1 MKRGDGHR
9 GKTTGGDNGR
19 RQAMRQAHKTTRMTV
34 AAAAR
39 GLCVA
44 ALLAAGGFAV
54 TSPAAMA
61 NQFAPVATVNGR
73 AITQYELDQRIKF
86 MEILRQPGDLEKMA
100 MDTLIEDRLR
110 LTEAKRLGIKITAE
124 QVKSGMEEF
133 ASRANLSADEFVKAI
148 GQGGVE
154 PETFRDFVSA
164 GMVWREVVRARYAG
178 TVTISEAEVD
188 RALEAY
194 KTETVPTLRLAEIIL
209 PGTGKERSG
218 SLALAR
224 KLRVT
229 IKSEADFAAAARKYS
244 QGKTAGGGGS
254 RDWQRLTALDEKT
267 RAVLQG
273 TAPGTVSRIIET
285 DESVAIYMVLDR
297 ADEQITA
304 AEQQIKTEYA
314 EYLIP
319 NDAAALATA
328 AAVRKEVD
336 TCDDLFDVAKGQ
348 SADRLKRLTQSA
360 GQIPGDVAGPLSLL
374 DPGESS
380 ASVVRGGWRVFLM
393 VCRRGLDTALMPSR
407 EDARRQLQNQR
418 MGSLADLYLQELK
431 SEAEI
436 RTP

>member
-1 MKRGDGHR
+1 
-9 GKTTGGDNGR
+9 
-19 RQAMRQAHKTTRMTV
+19 MRQAHNTYRMTL

-39 GLCVA
+39 GLCLATALATGSVA
-44 ALLAAGGFAV
+44 LTGFA
-54 TSPAAMA
+54 AQA
-61 NQFAPVATVNGR
+61 NQFAPVVTVNGR
-73 AITQYELDQRIKF
+73 AVTQYELDQRIKF
-86 MEILRQPGDLEKMA
+86 MEILRQPGDIPKMA
-100 MDTLIEDRLR
+100 LDTLIEDRLR
-110 LTEAKRLGIKITAE
+110 LAEAKRLGIKITPE
-124 QVKSGMEEF
+124 QIKAGMEEF
-133 ASRANLSADEFVKAI
+133 ASRANLSADEFVKAVA
-148 GQGGVE
+148 QGGVE

-178 TVTISEAEVD
+178 TVSITDAEVD

-194 KTETVPTLRLAEIIL
+194 RTETVPTLRLAEIIL

-244 QGKTAGGGGS
+244 QGDTAGRGGS
-254 RDWQRLTALDEKT
+254 RDWQRLTSLDEKA

-273 TAPGTVSRIIET
+273 TEPGTVSRIVET
-285 DESVAIYMVLDR
+285 DEAIAIYMVLDR
-297 ADEQITA
+297 ADEQISA
-304 AEQQIKTEYA
+304 AEQQVKTEYA

-319 NDAAALATA
+319 EGPEALATA
-328 AAVRKEVD
+328 AAVRAQVD
-336 TCDDLFDVAKGQ
+336 TCDDLFDLVKGQ
-348 SADRLKRLTQSA
+348 PADRLKRLTQTA
-360 GQIPGDVAGPLSLL
+360 GQIPRDAAGPLGLL

-380 ASVVRGGWRVFLM
+380 AAVVRGGWRVFLM

-418 MGSLADLYLQELK
+418 LGSLAELYLQELK

>member
-1 MKRGDGHR
+1 
-9 GKTTGGDNGR
+9 
-19 RQAMRQAHKTTRMTV
+19 MRQAHGKTFVMM
-34 AAAAR
+34 AR
-39 GLCVA
+39 GLC
-44 ALLAAGGFAV
+44 LAAVLAAAQV
-54 TSPAAMA
+54 PASMAHA

-86 MEILRQPGDLEKMA
+86 MEILQQPGDLQKIA
-100 MDTLIEDRLR
+100 LDTLIEDRLR
-110 LTEAKRLGIKITAE
+110 LAEAKRLGIKITPE
-124 QVKSGMEEF
+124 QIKAGMEEF
-133 ASRANLSADEFVKAI
+133 ASRANLTADEFVKAI

-154 PETFRDFVSA
+154 PEAFRDFVSA

-178 TVTISEAEVD
+178 TVNITDAEVD

-194 KTETVPTLRLAEIIL
+194 KTETVPTLRLAEIVL

-244 QGKTAGGGGS
+244 QGKTAGNGGS
-254 RDWQRLTALDEKT
+254 RDWQRLTALDEKS

-273 TAPGTVSRIIET
+273 TAPGTVSRIVET
-285 DESVAIYMVLDR
+285 DEAITLYMVLDR
-297 ADEQITA
+297 AEEQISA
-304 AEQQIKTEYA
+304 AEQQVKTEYA

-319 NDAAALATA
+319 DGPDALAQA
-328 AAVRKEVD
+328 AAVRQKVD
-336 TCDDLFDVAKGQ
+336 TCDDLYDVAKGQ
-348 SADRLKRLTQSA
+348 PADRLKRLTQAA
-360 GQIPGDVAGPLSLL
+360 GEIPRDVAGPLGLL
-374 DPGESS
+374 DTGETN

-418 MGSLADLYLQELK
+418 LGSLADLYLQELK

>member
-1 MKRGDGHR
+1 MKRSDGHR
-9 GKTTGGDNGR
+9 GKTSGGDNGR
-19 RQAMRQAHKTTRMTV
+19 RQAMRQAQKTTRMTV

-44 ALLAAGGFAV
+44 ALLAAGGIAAS
-54 TSPAAMA
+54 SPAAMA
-61 NQFAPVATVNGR
+61 NQFTPVATVNGR

-110 LTEAKRLGIKITAE
+110 LSEAKRLGIKITPE
-124 QVKSGMEEF
+124 QIKSGMEEF
-133 ASRANLSADEFVKAI
+133 ASRANLSVDEFVKAI

-164 GMVWREVVRARYAG
+164 GMLWREVVRARYAG
-178 TVTISEAEVD
+178 TVTITDAEVD
-188 RALEAY
+188 RALAAY
-194 KTETVPTLRLAEIIL
+194 STDTVPTLRLAEIIL

-229 IKSEADFAAAARKYS
+229 IKSESDFAAAARKYS
-244 QGKTAGGGGS
+244 QGKTAGHGGS
-254 RDWQRLTALDEKT
+254 RDWQRLTALDETT
-267 RAVLQG
+267 RAVLQN
-273 TAPGTVSRIIET
+273 TAPGTVSRIVET
-285 DESVAIYMVLDR
+285 DDSVAIYMVLDR
-297 ADEQITA
+297 ADEPISA
-304 AEQQIKTEYA
+304 AEKQIKTEYA

-319 NDAAALATA
+319 NDSAALATA
-328 AAVRKEVD
+328 AAVRKAVD
-336 TCDDLFDVAKGQ
+336 TCDDLYDVAKGQ
-348 SADRLKRLTQSA
+348 SPDRLKRITQSA
-360 GQIPGDVAGPLSLL
+360 SQIPKDVAGPLSLL

-393 VCRRGLDTALMPSR
+393 VCRRGMDTSLMPSR
-407 EDARRQLQNQR
+407 DDARRQLQNQR

-431 SEAEI
+431 AEAEI

>member
-1 MKRGDGHR
+1 MKRSDGCR
-9 GKTTGGDNGR
+9 GKTTDGDNGR

-44 ALLAAGGFAV
+44 ALFAGALAV
-54 TSPAAMA
+54 TSPSAMA

-110 LTEAKRLGIKITAE
+110 LSEAKRLGIKITAE
-124 QVKSGMEEF
+124 QIKSGMEEF
-133 ASRANLSADEFVKAI
+133 ASRANLSADEFVKAV
-148 GQGGVE
+148 GQGGVD

-164 GMVWREVVRARYAG
+164 GMIWREVVRARYAG
-178 TVTISEAEVD
+178 TVNITDAEVD
-188 RALEAY
+188 RALESY

-229 IKSEADFAAAARKYS
+229 IKTEADFAAAARKYS
-244 QGKTAGGGGS
+244 QGKSAGGGGS
-254 RDWQRLTALDEKT
+254 RDWQRLTSLDEKT
-267 RAVLQG
+267 RTVLQG

-285 DESVAIYMVLDR
+285 DENIAIYMVLDR
-297 ADEQITA
+297 ADEQISA

-336 TCDDLFDVAKGQ
+336 TCDDLYDVAKGQ
-348 SADRLKRLTQSA
+348 PADRLKRLTQSG
-360 GQIPGDVAGPLSLL
+360 GQIPGDIAGPLSLL

-380 ASVVRGGWRVFLM
+380 ATVVRGGWRVFLM
-393 VCRRGLDTALMPSR
+393 LCRRGLDTALMPSR